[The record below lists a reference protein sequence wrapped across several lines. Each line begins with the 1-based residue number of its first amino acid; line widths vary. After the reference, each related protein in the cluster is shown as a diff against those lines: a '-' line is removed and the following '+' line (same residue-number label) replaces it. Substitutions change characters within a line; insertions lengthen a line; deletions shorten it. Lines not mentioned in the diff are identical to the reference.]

1 MADLNRVFLIG
12 NLTRDPE
19 MRSLS
24 SGTSIASFG
33 LAMNRVYTAQNGEK
47 KEEVCFVRVV
57 VFGKQAEACGQ
68 YLSKGKPVFVEGRL
82 QYRSWETEGQKRNSL
97 DVVAERVQFL
107 GGRSGSTSSL
117 DKLGTSLTTGGE
129 GSSSQS
135 RVEPA
140 EETVPQEAAETGSQQ
155 QDDLPF

>member
-1 MADLNRVFLIG
+1 
-12 NLTRDPE
+12 

-68 YLSKGKPVFVEGRL
+68 YLNKGKPIFVEGRL

-107 GGRSGSTSSL
+107 GGRSGSTS
-117 DKLGTSLTTGGE
+117 LTTGGAISPATGSE

-140 EETVPQEAAETGSQQ
+140 EERVPQEAAETGSQQ

>member
-1 MADLNRVFLIG
+1 
-12 NLTRDPE
+12 

-33 LAMNRVYTAQNGEK
+33 LATNRVYTAQNGEK

-107 GGRSGSTSSL
+107 GGRSGSTS
-117 DKLGTSLTTGGE
+117 LTTTGSE

-140 EETVPQEAAETGSQQ
+140 EEGVPQEAAETGSQQ
-155 QDDLPF
+155 QEDLPF

>member
-1 MADLNRVFLIG
+1 MADLNKVFLMG

-19 MRSLS
+19 TRYLAN
-24 SGTSIASFG
+24 GTAVVSFG
-33 LAMNRVYTAQNGEK
+33 LATNRTYTAQSGEK

-68 YLSKGKPVFVEGRL
+68 YLNKGKQVFVEGRL
-82 QYRSWETEGQKRNSL
+82 QYRSWEAEGQKRNAL

-107 GGRSGSTSSL
+107 GGRGNEGNSSA
-117 DKLGTSLTTGGE
+117 
-129 GSSSQS
+129 QA
-135 RVEPA
+135 RINPA
-140 EETVPQEAAETGSQQ
+140 EEAVPQEAAETGSQQ

>member
-1 MADLNRVFLIG
+1 MADLNKVFLIG

-33 LAMNRVYTAQNGEK
+33 LATNRVYTAQNGEK

-107 GGRSGSTSSL
+107 GGRSGSTS
-117 DKLGTSLTTGGE
+117 LTTTGSE

-140 EETVPQEAAETGSQQ
+140 EEGVPQEAAETGSQQ
-155 QDDLPF
+155 QEDLPF

>member
-1 MADLNRVFLIG
+1 MADLNKVFLIG

-33 LAMNRVYTAQNGEK
+33 LATNRTYTAQNGEK

-57 VFGKQAEACGQ
+57 VFGRQAEACGQ
-68 YLSKGKPVFVEGRL
+68 YLNKGRPVFVEGRL
-82 QYRSWETEGQKRNSL
+82 QYRSWETDGQKRNAL

-107 GGRSGSTSSL
+107 GGRSGSTSLTTGGS
-117 DKLGTSLTTGGE
+117 TPLTTGGE

-135 RVEPA
+135 RIEPA
-140 EETVPQEAAETGSQQ
+140 EEGIPQEAAETGSQQ
-155 QDDLPF
+155 QEDLPF

>member
-1 MADLNRVFLIG
+1 MADLNKVFLIG

-33 LAMNRVYTAQNGEK
+33 LATNRVYTAQNGEK

-57 VFGKQAEACGQ
+57 VFGRQAEACGQ
-68 YLSKGKPVFVEGRL
+68 YLNKGKPVFVEGRL
-82 QYRSWETEGQKRNSL
+82 QYRSWETDGQKRNAL

-107 GGRSGSTSSL
+107 GGRGGSTSPA
-117 DKLGTSLTTGGE
+117 TGSE
-129 GSSSQS
+129 GNSSQP

-140 EETVPQEAAETGSQQ
+140 EEGLPQEAAETGSQQ
-155 QDDLPF
+155 QEDLPF

>member
-1 MADLNRVFLIG
+1 
-12 NLTRDPE
+12 

-107 GGRSGSTSSL
+107 GARSGS
-117 DKLGTSLTTGGE
+117 TSLTTGGE

-135 RVEPA
+135 KVEPA